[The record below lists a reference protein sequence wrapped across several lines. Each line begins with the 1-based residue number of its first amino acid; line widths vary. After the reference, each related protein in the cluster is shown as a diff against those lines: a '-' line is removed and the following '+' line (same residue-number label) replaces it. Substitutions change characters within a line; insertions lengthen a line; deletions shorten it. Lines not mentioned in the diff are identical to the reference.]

1 MTIEN
6 LFVTATREKY
16 RFESKVGLL
25 TVEDLWELPLTSSN
39 KASLD
44 NVAITLNRKLKD
56 GEEESFVSAKKK
68 DVVTSNKLEIVKH
81 VIAVRE
87 AENEQKIAEA
97 KRREQRET
105 IQRLIEQKEVEG
117 LHGKSVDE
125 LRELLKNL

>member
-105 IQRLIEQKEVEG
+105 IQRLIEQKELEG
-117 LHGKSVDE
+117 LNGKSIDE
-125 LRELLKNL
+125 LRELQKNL